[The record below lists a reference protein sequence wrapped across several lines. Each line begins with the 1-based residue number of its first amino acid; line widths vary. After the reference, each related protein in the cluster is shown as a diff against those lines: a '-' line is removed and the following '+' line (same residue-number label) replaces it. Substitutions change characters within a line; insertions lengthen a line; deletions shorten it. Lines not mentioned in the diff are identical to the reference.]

1 MFQPIRTD
9 PPSDLVRG
17 ITFVPFLA
25 DGRCVLIDEPG
36 GPALPS
42 GEEPHGVDIS
52 PALAELARRR
62 LPQWEG
68 RIWTGDAVDWS
79 PPDSIVAGSS
89 RGRHSCPAS
98 GHNGREMT
106 LTQLN
111 AFVLVARLGSVTAAA
126 NALGVSESAVSQA
139 LSALRL
145 HLGDQLVTRGPVGM
159 KLTPGGSRLLATA
172 SQIVVLG
179 AEAHAAVRAAQ
190 GAPEQLRVVSTSTI
204 AEFMISPLTEAFS
217 KRFPGSVEVSAGVA
231 VTKEMSVLIAN
242 RLADVAI
249 SSAIPEDPGMA
260 LATEPIFKYR
270 LVVVTAGQPRLRG
283 GPRQWLWFVD
293 PSGTDPGSET
303 GQLLTSLAIPEEQV
317 RVFPNQTAAWAA
329 AADGTGVAP
338 AVEHLVTQRLRRGEL
353 SRVEAPGCKLD
364 ACWHVTL
371 LERQHQSAAA
381 SSFRRYLGTPEAMHL
396 MRSPAGGVPPSRFRP
411 PVYVTIW
418 S

>member
-1 MFQPIRTD
+1 MI
-9 PPSDLVRG
+9 
-17 ITFVPFLA
+17 I
-25 DGRCVLIDEPG
+25 
-36 GPALPS
+36 
-42 GEEPHGVDIS
+42 
-52 PALAELARRR
+52 
-62 LPQWEG
+62 
-68 RIWTGDAVDWS
+68 
-79 PPDSIVAGSS
+79 GS
-89 RGRHSCPAS
+89 
-98 GHNGREMT
+98 EMT

-159 KLTPGGSRLLATA
+159 TLTAGGSRLLATA

-190 GAPEQLRVVSTSTI
+190 GAPAQLRVVSTSTI
-204 AEFMISPLTEAFS
+204 AEFVLSPLTEAFT
-217 KRFPGSVEVSAGVA
+217 KRFAGSVEVSAGVA
-231 VTKEMSVLIAN
+231 VTKEMNVLIAN

-249 SSAIPEDPGMA
+249 GSDTRIVTDDPA
-260 LATEPIFKYR
+260 LALVTEPIFRYR

-283 GPRQWLWFVD
+283 GPRQWMWFVD
-293 PSGTDPGSET
+293 PSGTDPDSET
-303 GQLLTSLAIPEEQV
+303 GQMLSGLGIPEDRI

-338 AVEHLVTQRLRRGEL
+338 AVEHLVAQQLRRGEL
-353 SRVEAPGCKLD
+353 SRVELPGCRME

-371 LERQHQSAAA
+371 LERQHQSTAA
-381 SSFRRYLGTPEAMHL
+381 SSFRRYLSTPEAMHL